1 MAERLR
7 ERGHRIVFAVD
18 ASYRGKLV
26 GFGFEEEIIEFSV
39 TKKSSDIES
48 DPQESQSLIE
58 SRVQVLLRSG
68 ILSAKSSREKL
79 EILSGDGFLSRIVD
93 KVIANEPILKDII
106 ARVRP
111 DLYILDHL
119 VGPPSLIFSD
129 KPWVFILSANP
140 LSGIHDTRTPPNFS
154 GYAASGDQ
162 SLWPEFRERA
172 DNAFAHHN
180 QYYNRWLKAN
190 GYPTIDNNLCIPESP
205 HLNLYGFPE
214 ELDYTDIR
222 PNPKNWFRMDSFMR
236 SDDHQELKLPDGFHL
251 KGQKLIY
258 LSLGS
263 MASVD
268 VQLMS
273 RLVAILAK
281 SPHKYIV
288 SKGVLGH
295 QYSLADNMWGE
306 KCVPQTRVL
315 PIVDLVITHGGNNT
329 IYEAFSFGKPMIIM
343 PLFADQFNNAQR
355 VHEKGFGLRLDP
367 YNCSA
372 EELLNSIDKLLNDT
386 DLKHRLSVA
395 SKRIQNSDCFQKAC
409 ELIENLKSVDSEMA
423 KKLTILFAPVVGVGH
438 VNACIGLAEVLLSR
452 GHKIVFVIEN
462 SFAGKLSPFGFIEE
476 VFASEEENMGKPGES
491 EAKSLLETGL
501 LSNVTS
507 YKSAEIM
514 MTFPV
519 FEMLIDRMRANE
531 PQLKAIVA
539 KHNPDVYI
547 IDDFAGSPTLIHSN
561 KPWVFLFSGNPLFVI
576 HDDKTP
582 PGSSGYPSNGDPNKW
597 QEFKELFKNIFKNQS
612 MKYNEWMKEE
622 AISDSP
628 YLNIYGYPEELDYLD
643 LRPLPK
649 KWLRVDAFMRKNE
662 KEVFKIPDKFCD
674 RDIEKSKLL
683 YLSLGSMGSVNVD
696 LMKRLVSILSKSQ
709 HKFIVSKRV
718 LGDTYELAD
727 NMWGENSVPQTKVL
741 PLVDVVI
748 THGGNNSVTESFSF
762 GKPMIIMP
770 LFADQYDNAQRVME
784 KGFGIRLNPH

>member
-1 MAERLR
+1 MSPKKLTILFAPVEGMGRVNACVGLAERLR

-26 GFGFEEEIIEFSV
+26 GFGFEEEIIEFSA
-39 TKKSSDIES
+39 TKKSSDAEL

-58 SRVQVLLRSG
+58 SRAQVLLRSG

-79 EILSGDGFLSRIVD
+79 EILSGDGFLTRIVD
-93 KVIANEPILKDII
+93 KVIANEPILKNII

-119 VGPPSLIFSD
+119 VGPPSIIFSD

-222 PNPKNWFRMDSFMR
+222 PNPKNWYRMDSFMR
-236 SDDHQELKLPDGFHL
+236 SDDHQELKLPDSFHL

-268 VQLMS
+268 IQLMS

-306 KCVPQTRVL
+306 KSVPQTRVL

-367 YNCSA
+367 YNCFA

-386 DLKHRLSVA
+386 DLKHR
-395 SKRIQNSDCFQKAC
+395 
-409 ELIENLKSVDSEMA
+409 
-423 KKLTILFAPVVGVGH
+423 T
-438 VNACIGLAEVLLSR
+438 AESGPQL
-452 GHKIVFVIEN
+452 VFVIEK
-462 SFAGKLSPFGFIEE
+462 SFAGKLLPFGFIEE

-519 FEMLIDRMRANE
+519 FEMLVDRMRANE
-531 PQLKAIVA
+531 PQLKAIIV

-547 IDDFAGSPTLIHSN
+547 IDDFAGSPTLIHST

-576 HDDKTP
+576 HDDRTP
-582 PGSSGYPSNGDPNKW
+582 PGSSGYSSNGDPNEWK
-597 QEFKELFKNIFKNQS
+597 EFKELFKNMFKNQS
-612 MKYNEWMKEE
+612 IKYNKWMKEE
-622 AISDSP
+622 GFPINTENKAISDSP

-643 LRPLPK
+643 LRPLPE
-649 KWLRVDAFMRKNE
+649 KWLRVDAFMRRGE
-662 KEVFKIPDKFCD
+662 KQD
-674 RDIEKSKLL
+674 
-683 YLSLGSMGSVNVD
+683 
-696 LMKRLVSILSKSQ
+696 KSQ
-709 HKFIVSKRV
+709 HKFIVSKG
-718 LGDTYELAD
+718 LFGDTYELAD
-727 NMWGENSVPQTKVL
+727 NMWGE
-741 PLVDVVI
+741 
-748 THGGNNSVTESFSF
+748 
-762 GKPMIIMP
+762 
-770 LFADQYDNAQRVME
+770 
-784 KGFGIRLNPH
+784 